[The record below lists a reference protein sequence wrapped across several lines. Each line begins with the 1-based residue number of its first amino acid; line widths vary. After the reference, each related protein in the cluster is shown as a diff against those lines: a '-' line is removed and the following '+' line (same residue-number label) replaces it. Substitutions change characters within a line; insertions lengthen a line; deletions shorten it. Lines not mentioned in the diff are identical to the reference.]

1 MEVLKKDPTLGSS
14 SSVFYLLLLPTL
26 VLWYTYWRLSRAHLY
41 KLAARLPGPR
51 GLPIVG
57 HLFDVIGPASCRF
70 PLPVINS
77 LNFPYFFPF
86 LSFSLAA
93 VFKTVIRKSTPFEH
107 IAKMWIGPKLVV
119 FIYDPRDVELLLS
132 SHVYIDKASEY
143 KFFKPWLGDGLL
155 ISTGEC
161 HLSSHCL
168 CLSFLL
174 LLRASL
180 AVAALLSS
188 ACSANAI

>member
-70 PLPVINS
+70 PLPVIKS
-77 LNFPYFFPF
+77 LNLPYFFPF
-86 LSFSLAA
+86 LSLSFSLAA

-161 HLSSHCL
+161 HLPLSLFLPLSLPVASSI
-168 CLSFLL
+168 S
-174 LLRASL
+174 RSR
-180 AVAALLSS
+180 
-188 ACSANAI
+188 CSA

>member
-57 HLFDVIGPASCRF
+57 HLFDVIGPASCTF
-70 PLPVINS
+70 PLPLTNS
-77 LNFPYFFPF
+77 LNFHHLCLYPF
-86 LSFSLAA
+86 LSVSLSLLLAA

-155 ISTGEC
+155 ISTGEYYLPSS
-161 HLSSHCL
+161 LSL
-168 CLSFLL
+168 PVPLPF
-174 LLRASL
+174 A
-180 AVAALLSS
+180 
-188 ACSANAI
+188 

>member
-1 MEVLKKDPTLGSS
+1 
-14 SSVFYLLLLPTL
+14 
-26 VLWYTYWRLSRAHLY
+26 
-41 KLAARLPGPR
+41 
-51 GLPIVG
+51 
-57 HLFDVIGPASCRF
+57 
-70 PLPVINS
+70 
-77 LNFPYFFPF
+77 
-86 LSFSLAA
+86 
-93 VFKTVIRKSTPFEH
+93 
-107 IAKMWIGPKLVV
+107 MWIGPKLVV